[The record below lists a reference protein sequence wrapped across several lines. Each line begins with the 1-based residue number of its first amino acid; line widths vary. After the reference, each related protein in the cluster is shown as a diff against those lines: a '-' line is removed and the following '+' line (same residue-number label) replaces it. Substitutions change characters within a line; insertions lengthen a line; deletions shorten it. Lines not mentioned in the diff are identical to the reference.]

1 MQATDNPHWPFP
13 PGRKAV
19 VGVVHLPPLPG
30 AADYQGPFQPVL
42 RRAVEDALVLAR
54 GGADGV
60 IVENYGDA
68 PFFARHVGPE
78 TVAAMSVVAAAVKR
92 ETGLVLGVNVLRNDA
107 QAALAVAVAAQAQF
121 VRINVLIGARLTDQ
135 GIVEGTA
142 AEVLRYRKL
151 LGAEQ
156 VALWA
161 DVDVKHSAP
170 LAPRP
175 LEEEVEELV
184 HRGGADCLI
193 VTGSRTGA
201 TVDAGQLQQVSGQV
215 SVPVLAGSGV
225 RAELLPEVLP
235 WVQGVIVGTAL
246 HRQGRLSEPLDPAAV
261 ERLVQAVRQWEAQHG

>member
-1 MQATDNPHWPFP
+1 MQATDNLRWPFP
-13 PGRKAV
+13 PGRTAV

-30 AADYQGPFQPVL
+30 APAYGGNFQHVL
-42 RRAVEDALVLAR
+42 RRAVEDAQTLAR
-54 GGADGV
+54 GGADGL

-68 PFFARHVGPE
+68 PFFPHRVGPE
-78 TVAAMSVVAAAVKR
+78 TVAAMSVIVAAVQR
-92 ETGLVLGVNVLRNDA
+92 ETDLVLGVNVLRNDA
-107 QAALAVAVAAQAQF
+107 QAALAVAAATQARF
-121 VRINVLIGARLTDQ
+121 VRVNVLAGARLTDQ
-135 GIVEGTA
+135 GIVQGAA

-151 LGAEQ
+151 LGAEH

-201 TVDAGQLQQVSGQV
+201 AVDGEQLRRVARQAN
-215 SVPVLAGSGV
+215 VPLLAGSGV
-225 RAELLPEVLP
+225 REELLPEVLP

-246 HRQGRLSEPLDPAAV
+246 HRHGRLEEPLNPAAV
-261 ERLVQAVRQWEAQHG
+261 ERLVQAVRRWEAQRG